1 MARPARRTARAR
13 TTDGARSTGTGHAR
27 TGVALA
33 LAAALAL
40 GACSSSTPSTPAGA
54 TPSVTASA
62 VGPETT
68 APNDPR
74 PVPTESA
81 DPLTPTR
88 PTPSATTPPPSTPA
102 TVAPTPAPTPPT
114 PSATTATTAP
124 ADPGSVAGSCERTLT
139 AYPVL
144 APGAN
149 GPAVRA
155 LQCFLNDADYGP
167 VAVDGVYGDR
177 TRAAVKRVEATYE
190 GPAPKPG
197 RIDSGTWVLL
207 ISRSLG
213 TATLEQGATGADV
226 TTLQRALRA
235 AGATVTV
242 DGVFGAATKR
252 AVERLQDAN
261 RIGADGVV
269 GEETLFLLKMGAT
282 IG

>member
-1 MARPARRTARAR
+1 MARPARRTARVR
-13 TTDGARSTGTGHAR
+13 TTDGARAARTGHAGA
-27 TGVALA
+27 GVVVA

-40 GACSSSTPSTPAGA
+40 GACSSQAPSTPAGA
-54 TPSVTASA
+54 TPSATASA

-68 APNDPR
+68 APNDPQ

-102 TVAPTPAPTPPT
+102 TVAPTPTPTPPA
-114 PSATTATTAP
+114 STAT

-144 APGAN
+144 APGAS

-167 VAVDGVYGDR
+167 VAVDGVYGAQ

-190 GPAPKPG
+190 GPAPRPG

-252 AVERLQDAN
+252 AVQRLQDAN

>member
-13 TTDGARSTGTGHAR
+13 TTDGAARGTRTGTR
-27 TGVALA
+27 TGQAGAGVVLA
-33 LAAALAL
+33 LTAALAL
-40 GACSSSTPSTPAGA
+40 GACSSETPSTPTGG

-62 VGPETT
+62 VGPQTT
-68 APNDPR
+68 APTDAQ

-102 TVAPTPAPTPPT
+102 TVAPTPTPTPPA
-114 PSATTATTAP
+114 STAT

-144 APGAN
+144 APGAS

-167 VAVDGVYGDR
+167 VAVDGVYGAQ

-190 GPAPKPG
+190 GPAPRPG

-213 TATLEQGATGADV
+213 TATLEQGAKGADV

-235 AGATVTV
+235 AGASVTV

-252 AVERLQDAN
+252 AVQRLQDAN